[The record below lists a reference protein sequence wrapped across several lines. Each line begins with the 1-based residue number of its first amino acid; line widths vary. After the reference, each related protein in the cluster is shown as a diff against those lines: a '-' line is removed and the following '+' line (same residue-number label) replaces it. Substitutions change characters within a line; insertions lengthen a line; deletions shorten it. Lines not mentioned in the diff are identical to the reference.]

1 MLVASVERTSNAS
14 LRWRGQVL
22 IFGVM
27 RCTALVAIAWM
38 SVSTVSTVTGF
49 SQNSAAAIAEREE
62 AQERAKRMNAKIEE
76 LEATI
81 LSYQQ
86 QFQTLSREIDKMRSD
101 VLKARDSGQS
111 SATREAIERLDKKI
125 EEVDRKRLADQ
136 DSVMKELKQLRKDL
150 LGQLSKPSTPQKA
163 PTPAPNVPEKGFEYE
178 IREGDYLT
186 KLVAALNKE
195 GHKLTQKQLREANPS
210 VNWDKLKIGQKIF
223 IPATSPN

>member
-1 MLVASVERTSNAS
+1 
-14 LRWRGQVL
+14 
-22 IFGVM
+22 M
-27 RCTALVAIAWM
+27 RCTALVAIAWI
-38 SVSTVSTVTGF
+38 SVSSVTGF

-62 AQERAKRMNAKIEE
+62 AQERAKRLNAKIEE

-86 QFQTLSREIDKMRSD
+86 QFQTLSREIDKMRTD
-101 VLKARDSGQS
+101 VLKARDNGQS

-150 LGQLSKPSTPQKA
+150 LGQLSKPSTPKTA
-163 PTPAPNVPEKGFEYE
+163 TPAPNIPEKGFEYE
-178 IREGDYLT
+178 IRDGDYLT

-195 GHKLTQKQLREANPS
+195 GHKVTQKQLRDANPG
-210 VNWDKLKIGQKIF
+210 VNWDKLKIGQKVF